1 MFQDFLTTLL
11 LLSLRDRL
19 FVVIAIATGALLL
32 ISLAAAVTII
42 GFHYYRDRARERWS
56 GIQEELEPLVLD
68 VLAGDRPPEA
78 VWERVRAAD
87 ALRFTE
93 FLLHRYAHKLR
104 GQELQ
109 AIRDLATPYLTLVA
123 QGASS
128 GHPEARAQAIQSL
141 ATLGLPD
148 YEEVVIQALGDPS
161 PVVALVSARALA
173 DAGGARY
180 VRDILNRMDRFEL
193 WSSSFL
199 SVMMA
204 SMGPEAVPA
213 LEEKYVDR
221 KAPAE
226 VRAICADALGQI
238 GVPEV
243 VETAVTVLEQLEPLV
258 VAWQGLGPA
267 PSAPSG
273 SEYVSREVTNVGDE
287 REVLITSLRILVEL
301 GHAEHLPLVR
311 RLSQSADPVVRA
323 LAMSGLGEIGEE
335 RDLHTLAAGVEDSSR
350 WVAVHAAS
358 SLKALRAFDELERIG
373 RTNPDRADL
382 VNEVLSA

>member
-19 FVVIAIATGALLL
+19 FVVITIAIGALLL
-32 ISLAAAVTII
+32 ISIVAAATII
-42 GFHYYRDRARERWS
+42 GYHYYRDWARDRWLR
-56 GIQEELEPLVLD
+56 IQEELEPLVLD
-68 VLAGDRPPEA
+68 VLAGDRSPEA

-87 ALRFTE
+87 ATRFTE
-93 FLLHRYAHKLR
+93 FLLHHYAPKLR

-109 AIRDLATPYLTLVA
+109 AIRDLATPYLPLVA
-123 QGASS
+123 QGAAS
-128 GHPEARAQAIQSL
+128 GHSEARAHAIQSL

-148 YEEVVIQALGDPS
+148 YEDVVIQALGDPS

-221 KAPAE
+221 KVPAE

-238 GVPEV
+238 GVPEAA
-243 VETAVTVLEQLEPLV
+243 EMAAKVLEQLEPLV
-258 VAWQGLGPA
+258 VAWRGLEPA
-267 PSAPSG
+267 SRAPAA
-273 SEYVSREVTNVGDE
+273 SEYMSREVTNVGDE

-311 RLSQSADPVVRA
+311 RLSQSVDPVVRA

-335 RDLHTLAAGVEDSSR
+335 RDLPMLAAGVEDPSR

-358 SLKALRAFDELERIG
+358 SLKALGAFKELERIG
-373 RTNPDRADL
+373 QANPARADL
-382 VNEVLSA
+382 VNEVMSA